1 MSNDGEI
8 FAFIFDS
15 GAVNSPSY
23 GQVIFEKMI
32 CGKEFIEN
40 PHKIIVSLGD
50 MIIPEKLFDIDIE
63 PYVYKDEYCTIDFNK
78 MRNYKFKD
86 WPWVWITEMIIP
98 DIANLID
105 KRLKKVV
112 MLTLECLKLIKKVQ
126 VKENNFGKE

>member
-23 GQVIFEKMI
+23 DQVIFEKMI

-86 WPWVWITEMIIP
+86 WCKCQFKYV
-98 DIANLID
+98 
-105 KRLKKVV
+105 KKIQNKNVHFIH
-112 MLTLECLKLIKKVQ
+112 LP
-126 VKENNFGKE
+126 FGKNL